1 MKFKIFEFKKVK
13 STNDTAIRLIKKN
26 YSNGFIMSETQ
37 TCGKG
42 QRGNKWIS
50 KKGNL
55 FISIF
60 FKMNEKLILDKIVK
74 LNLIIV
80 NKIINSFINVKTN
93 IKSPNDIL
101 IKKKKVCGILQ
112 ETLFKDENRFLIIGM
127 GINVLNSPKIKNYP
141 TTFLNNYSKKKIHKQ
156 QLAKKIKLEFE
167 KNYYKFCK

>member
-80 NKIINSFINVKTN
+80 NKTINSFINVKTD
-93 IKSPNDIL
+93 IKFPNDIW
-101 IKKKKVCGILQ
+101 I
-112 ETLFKDENRFLIIGM
+112 
-127 GINVLNSPKIKNYP
+127 
-141 TTFLNNYSKKKIHKQ
+141 TTK
-156 QLAKKIKLEFE
+156 
-167 KNYYKFCK
+167 

>member
-37 TCGKG
+37 ICGKG

-60 FKMNEKLILDKIVK
+60 FKVNSKLSLKKITSI
-74 LNLIIV
+74 NL
-80 NKIINSFINVKTN
+80 
-93 IKSPNDIL
+93 L
-101 IKKKKVCGILQ
+101 IY
-112 ETLFKDENRFLIIGM
+112 
-127 GINVLNSPKIKNYP
+127 S
-141 TTFLNNYSKKKIHKQ
+141 LNNNLLIYKI
-156 QLAKKIKLEFE
+156 
-167 KNYYKFCK
+167 

>member
-37 TCGKG
+37 TFGKG

-80 NKIINSFINVKTN
+80 NKTINSFINVKTD
-93 IKSPNDIL
+93 IKFPNDIL

-141 TTFLNNYSKKKIHKQ
+141 TAFLNNYSKKKIHKK
-156 QLAKKIKLEFE
+156 QLAKNIKLEFE

>member
-37 TCGKG
+37 TFGKG

-80 NKIINSFINVKTN
+80 NKIINSFINVKTD
-93 IKSPNDIL
+93 IKFPNDIL

-112 ETLFKDENRFLIIGM
+112 ETLFKDENRFLIIGV

-141 TTFLNNYSKKKIHKQ
+141 TAFLNNYHRKFRRIHR
-156 QLAKKIKLEFE
+156 LELGFPL
-167 KNYYKFCK
+167 

>member
-1 MKFKIFEFKKVK
+1 MKLKLFEFKKVR
-13 STNDTAIRLIKKN
+13 STNDTAIRLIKQN
-26 YSNGFIMSETQ
+26 YTNGFIMSETQ
-37 TCGKG
+37 TFGKG

-80 NKIINSFINVKTN
+80 NKTINSFINVKTD
-93 IKSPNDIL
+93 IKFPNDIL

-141 TTFLNNYSKKKIHKQ
+141 TAFLNNYSKKNIHKQ

>member
-37 TCGKG
+37 TFGKG

>member
-80 NKIINSFINVKTN
+80 NKIINSFISVKTN

-141 TTFLNNYSKKKIHKQ
+141 TALLNNYSKKKIYKQ

>member
-1 MKFKIFEFKKVK
+1 MKLKKFNFNKVK
-13 STNDTAIRLIKKN
+13 STNNTAIRLIKKGN
-26 YSNGFIMSETQ
+26 DYGIVSSESQSN
-37 TCGKG
+37 GKG

-60 FKMNEKLILDKIVK
+60 FKINEKLIFDKIVK

-80 NKIINSFINVKTN
+80 NKIINSFISVKTN

-141 TTFLNNYSKKKIHKQ
+141 TAFLNNYSKKNIHKQ